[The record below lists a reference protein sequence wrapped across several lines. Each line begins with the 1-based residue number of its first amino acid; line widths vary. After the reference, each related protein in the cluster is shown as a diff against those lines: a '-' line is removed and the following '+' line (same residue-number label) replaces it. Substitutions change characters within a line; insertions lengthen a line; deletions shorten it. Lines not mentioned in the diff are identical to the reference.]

1 MKSYVKFAWIGH
13 MDWINYKYVNVETAL
28 NQYQLVRNIC
38 HKCDQPYAALNGSS
52 WVVQKSTACNFL
64 YSSNK
69 NSNETLLTAVASWI
83 HWKFEFF
90 IFLPARR
97 SPSEILLF
105 QFNFVD
111 AETQSLPTHKKIVLR
126 HFWLR
131 FAVQMAYSMVS
142 ISFHWEST
150 ATTKAALAPQ
160 KNRTACVIIYS
171 SICKYFPYR
180 NVCTLRKHQTPA
192 KVPPQCMFLSRMIS
206 KEKK

>member
-13 MDWINYKYVNVETAL
+13 MDWINYNYVNVETAL

-83 HWKFEFF
+83 HWKFKFF

-97 SPSEILLF
+97 AHPKF
-105 QFNFVD
+105 CYFNL
-111 AETQSLPTHKKIVLR
+111 TLSMRRHNHYRHTKK
-126 HFWLR
+126 
-131 FAVQMAYSMVS
+131 
-142 ISFHWEST
+142 SF
-150 ATTKAALAPQ
+150 
-160 KNRTACVIIYS
+160 CVISDCDSRSKWHIQW
-171 SICKYFPYR
+171 YR
-180 NVCTLRKHQTPA
+180 FHFIENRLRRRRRRWRH
-192 KVPPQCMFLSRMIS
+192 
-206 KEKK
+206 EKTAQLA

>member
-111 AETQSLPTHKKIVLR
+111 AETQSLPTHKKN
-126 HFWLR
+126 R
-131 FAVQMAYSMVS
+131 FASSLIAIRGPNGIFNGIDF
-142 ISFHWEST
+142 ISLRIDCDDEGGVG
-150 ATTKAALAPQ
+150 ATKKPHSL
-160 KNRTACVIIYS
+160 
-171 SICKYFPYR
+171 R
-180 NVCTLRKHQTPA
+180 NHIFVNL
-192 KVPPQCMFLSRMIS
+192 
-206 KEKK
+206 